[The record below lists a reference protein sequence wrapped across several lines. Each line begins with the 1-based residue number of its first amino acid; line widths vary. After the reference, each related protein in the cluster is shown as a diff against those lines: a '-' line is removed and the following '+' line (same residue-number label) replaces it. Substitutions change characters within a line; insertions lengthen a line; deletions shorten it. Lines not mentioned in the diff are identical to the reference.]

1 MTRGAMFD
9 ASGAFGWSSGIWPT
23 HRQDN
28 WETLIHNTVGL
39 KNMVG
44 QLEESP
50 QQSGAARP
58 GAPSNSAANMQRRVY
73 SHLWGF
79 RQHLDYH
86 YENLPEILSAIAASE
101 ATHRANDGPIF
112 LDGARDVPVPPPQQE
127 PSTLILD
134 PAPCGYRL
142 TADQLATRDSSD
154 PAEPVQWISATVAER
169 LAAHGVEVDKVGRYT
184 SDVLLAQPLRALI
197 PYILDPDLD
206 ESTVRPLGVPNISMV
221 EAERLADRR
230 STVMIG
236 DADTGVPNRVDD
248 VECSVNDRIAD
259 EAQWPGRSAFR
270 KHVDEVLDELRSVG
284 LLSASEAAR
293 IASVAARSTI
303 GS

>member
-1 MTRGAMFD
+1 
-9 ASGAFGWSSGIWPT
+9 
-23 HRQDN
+23 
-28 WETLIHNTVGL
+28 
-39 KNMVG
+39 MVG

-86 YENLPEILSAIAASE
+86 YANLPAILSAIAASE

-142 TADQLATRDSSD
+142 TADQLATRDAQRSRG
-154 PAEPVQWISATVAER
+154 ARPVDLGNR
-169 LAAHGVEVDKVGRYT
+169 GRAARRARRRGRQGRPYT

-270 KHVDEVLDELRSVG
+270 KHVDEVLDELRSAG